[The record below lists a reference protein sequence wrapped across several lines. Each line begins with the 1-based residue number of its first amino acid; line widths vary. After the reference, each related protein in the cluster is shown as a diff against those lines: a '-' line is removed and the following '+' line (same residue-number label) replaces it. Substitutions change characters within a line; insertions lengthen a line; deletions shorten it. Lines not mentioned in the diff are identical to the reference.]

1 MIKLVLLINFTC
13 CTFMTGLIW
22 LVQLVHYPT
31 FTYVP
36 EKDFISF
43 SHFHSKTITYIVLPV
58 MMIELATSGYLYW
71 LNDSLSYLTLLILN
85 IGLFASTFFL
95 SVPYHN
101 ALATGKSDELIKKLV
116 VTNWP
121 RTLMWSF
128 RLFMIFFLLVKSL

>member
-1 MIKLVLLINFTC
+1 
-13 CTFMTGLIW
+13 
-22 LVQLVHYPT
+22 
-31 FTYVP
+31 
-36 EKDFISF
+36 
-43 SHFHSKTITYIVLPV
+43 